1 METGKVDPMPPYEDV
16 IRPFVMDAS
25 KEFTDVWTFPS
36 VRPYKD
42 KHPAEKPA
50 AMLEHAI
57 EATTFPGDIVLDCFG
72 GGGSTA
78 LAALKLKRRTVSME
92 IEPTWAAEIASRVE
106 DAAEADTP
114 FSHNGAGWK
123 RACAA
128 ESPKGAN
135 PVSLLFSH
143 GEMTFCDVAFYDIA
157 HPFKSLQD
165 ARIFN
170 DYVAVMV
177 SQPTL

>member
-1 METGKVDPMPPYEDV
+1 MRHALLETGNIKSMPPYEDV
-16 IRPFVMDAS
+16 VRPFVMDGS

-36 VRPYKD
+36 VRPYKG

-92 IEPTWAAEIASRVE
+92 IESHWAAEIASRIE
-106 DAAEADTP
+106 DATEDDIP
-114 FSHNGAGWK
+114 FASARNGNGNGHLLPRINGSKSRQLALFAAGK
-123 RACAA
+123 
-128 ESPKGAN
+128 
-135 PVSLLFSH
+135 
-143 GEMTFCDVAFYDIA
+143 
-157 HPFKSLQD
+157 
-165 ARIFN
+165 
-170 DYVAVMV
+170 
-177 SQPTL
+177 